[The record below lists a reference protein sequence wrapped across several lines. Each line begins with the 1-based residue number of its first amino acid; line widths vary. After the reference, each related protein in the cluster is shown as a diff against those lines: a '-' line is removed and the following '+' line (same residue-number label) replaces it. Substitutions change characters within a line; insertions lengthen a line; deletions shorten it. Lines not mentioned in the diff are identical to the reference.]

1 MVNVTRRIGIAA
13 LTAGLLASCGTTS
26 SQPPAPSPEAADAGT
41 AAAPS
46 TTTPA
51 PVEFKLGQRVTNI
64 PTLNYAVTSIE
75 VDGPCPGPTIP
86 STHGHLLLVGLD
98 VQTDPAFTAANA
110 RGILTS
116 YGGAG
121 WSIIGPDGITQTG
134 LTSSATYI
142 CADSQIPEVFAP
154 NQHYAYKLAFDTNHT
169 TGTLQYQVE
178 YVISRWKY

>member
-1 MVNVTRRIGIAA
+1 MVNVTRHIGIAA
-13 LTAGLLASCGTTS
+13 LAAVMLTACGTPTP
-26 SQPPAPSPEAADAGT
+26 PPAPSSETD
-41 AAAPS
+41 AAAAATP
-46 TTTPA
+46 TTPA
-51 PVEFKLGQRVTNI
+51 PAEFTLGQRVTNI

-98 VQTDPAFTAANA
+98 VQTDPAYTPGNA
-110 RGILTS
+110 RGILS
-116 YGGAG
+116 PYGGAG

-142 CADSQIPEVFAP
+142 CADSQIPQVFAP
-154 NQHYAYKLAFDTNHT
+154 NQHYAYKLAFDTSHT
-169 TGTLQYQVE
+169 TGTVQYQVE